1 MTQGQKITRKRPRT
15 EIKDK
20 TIEEGFIQKVR
31 QTVVIA
37 FLGNMA
43 VLVHLDCVA
52 EKLIKAGRASITVS
66 RVLIK

>member
-1 MTQGQKITRKRPRT
+1 MP
-15 EIKDK
+15 
-20 TIEEGFIQKVR
+20 IEEGFIQKVR